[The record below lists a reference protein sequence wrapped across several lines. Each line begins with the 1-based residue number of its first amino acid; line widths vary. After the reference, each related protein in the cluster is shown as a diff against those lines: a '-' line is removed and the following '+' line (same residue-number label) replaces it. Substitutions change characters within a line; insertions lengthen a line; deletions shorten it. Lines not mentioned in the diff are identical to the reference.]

1 MMAQIAKVKVKD
13 GLVEIHATEIRGKTE
28 KEFILKSTEAPR
40 SELKA
45 AMKACEGVV
54 RRILQFPHGWMADR
68 LTVTGVSFSL
78 SGEVKGAVVT
88 GLMALDTADAPL
100 CINTPHLP
108 FDQYSPSGNSPTMHP
123 DDIEVLE
130 TLEREAQSFLN
141 GTRAQL
147 ELGVGA

>member
-1 MMAQIAKVKVKD
+1 MAKITKVKVKD

-40 SELKA
+40 PELKA
-45 AMKACEGVV
+45 SMKACEASV
-54 RRILQFPHGWMADR
+54 RRILQFPEGWMTDR

-78 SGEVKGAVVT
+78 SGDVKGAVIT
-88 GLMALDTADAPL
+88 GVLALDTADSPFCL
-100 CINTPHLP
+100 NTPHLP
-108 FDQYSPSGNSPTMHP
+108 FEQYSPSGTSPLMHP
-123 DDIEVLE
+123 DDVTVLE
-130 TLEREAQSFLN
+130 SLEKEAQMFLN

>member
-1 MMAQIAKVKVKD
+1 MATIRKVKVKD
-13 GLVEIHATEIRGKTE
+13 GLVEIHATDVRGKTE

-40 SELKA
+40 PELKA
-45 AMKACEGVV
+45 AMKACEAAV
-54 RRILQFPHGWMADR
+54 RRILQFPEGWMADR

-78 SGEVKGAVVT
+78 SGDVKGAVIT
-88 GLMALDTADAPL
+88 GLLAVDTADAPFCL
-100 CINTPHLP
+100 NTPHLP

-123 DDIEVLE
+123 DDIEALE
-130 TLEREAQSFLN
+130 QLESEAQMFLN

>member
-1 MMAQIAKVKVKD
+1 MAQIAKVKVKD
-13 GLVEIHATEIRGKTE
+13 GLVEIQATEIRGKTE

-40 SELKA
+40 PELKA
-45 AMKACEGVV
+45 AMKACEATV
-54 RRILQFPHGWMADR
+54 RRILQFPEGWMTDR

-78 SGEVKGAVVT
+78 SGDVKGAVVT
-88 GLMALDTADAPL
+88 ALMALDTADAPFCL
-100 CINTPHLP
+100 NTPHLP

-123 DDIEVLE
+123 DDIDILTNLE
-130 TLEREAQSFLN
+130 KEAQMFLN